1 LRAPSLDASR
11 EKPARRRFPKARLG
25 IRGFEAPSF
34 LRRDFCA
41 TNTVYEMTRLLARLA
56 DIAYRRRGRMV
67 LAWVVALVVLIGLGS
82 SLAGEY
88 NADYDTPGSESEAA
102 SELTERE
109 FGGYTGQ
116 EIFVVWKDPA
126 GANSP
131 AARESVDAFLAE
143 AKEIDNVEAQTP
155 IRVSKDGTIATTT
168 LPLTVPGWEVSKED
182 GEKLVEAA
190 EENSGGG
197 LEIKLGGDP
206 IYRAQEGA
214 SPEGIGFLGG
224 AIVLLIAFGSVVA
237 AGLPLAIALVGLGIS
252 SGGLILLL
260 ANVVDVPDW
269 TTAVTGL
276 IGIGVGIDYSLLV
289 LTRFRSAMHA
299 GKDRHDAVVEA
310 VTTAGRSVII
320 AGCTVVIA
328 VLGLF
333 LTGLPYMYGVA
344 ISASLAVL
352 VMMFAAVTLLPAL
365 LSYLGPRVDR
375 LRIPFLGR
383 TLKAEGDGESPAAR
397 WSHAVQRRPW
407 TAAIVATAVLLALA
421 APALGMRLGFPDAGN
436 DPPDTMT
443 RQSYD
448 LISEGFGPGT
458 NGPLVIAAQLPGPE
472 ARADVER
479 LAQQLRGEDGVAFVP
494 PPRFNEPGNA
504 AIITVIPTT
513 SPQDEAT
520 EDLVKHLRETVVPE
534 ALAGSGVRA
543 EVGGVTAALE
553 DQSEYIVDR
562 MPLFISGVV
571 GLSFLLLLIAFH
583 SPLISLKAGIM
594 NLLSVSAAYGVMTL
608 VAQGGTLGQLIGID
622 HEVPIAPFMPVMMF
636 AILFGLSMD
645 YEVFLISRIREEYLK
660 DGDTRRAVADG
671 LAKTARVITAAAA
684 IMVVVFLAFLTTP
697 EVFLKL
703 FGIGLASAIFLDAT
717 VVRMVLV
724 PAVMQLLGSRNWW
737 IPDWLERILPRLDT
751 ERVAVGTAEG
761 RS

>member
-1 LRAPSLDASR
+1 
-11 EKPARRRFPKARLG
+11 
-25 IRGFEAPSF
+25 
-34 LRRDFCA
+34 
-41 TNTVYEMTRLLARLA
+41 MTRRLARLA
-56 DIAYRRRGRMV
+56 DIAYRRRGR
-67 LAWVVALVVLIGLGS
+67 VVLIWIVAMVAIIGLGS
-82 SLAGEY
+82 SFAGEY

-109 FGGYTGQ
+109 FDGYSGQ
-116 EIFVVWKDPA
+116 EVYVVWQDPD
-126 GANSP
+126 GARSAEARQQVGAFLEEAKQVDNI
-131 AARESVDAFLAE
+131 ARE
-143 AKEIDNVEAQTP
+143 TP
-155 IRVSKDGTIATTT
+155 IRISQDGTIGTTT
-168 LPLTVPGWEVSKED
+168 LPLTVPGWEVEKEE
-182 GEKLVEAA
+182 GEQLVAAA
-190 EENSGGG
+190 EKHSGDG

-206 IYRAQEGA
+206 IYRAQEGG
-214 SPEGIGFLGG
+214 SPEGYGLLGA

-260 ANVVDVPDW
+260 ANAVDVPDW
-269 TTAVTGL
+269 TTAVSGL
-276 IGIGVGIDYSLLV
+276 IGIGVGIDYALLV
-289 LTRFRSAMHA
+289 LTRFRAAMKD

-328 VLGLF
+328 VLGLL
-333 LTGLPYMYGVA
+333 LTGLPYMFGVA

-352 VMMFAAVTLLPAL
+352 VVMLAAVTLLPAL

-383 TLKAEGDGESPAAR
+383 QLEAEGDGESPAAR

-407 TAAIVATAVLLALA
+407 PAAILATVLLLALA

-443 RQSYD
+443 RQAYD
-448 LISEGFGPGT
+448 LQTEGFGPGT
-458 NGPLVIAAQLPGPE
+458 NGPLVIAAELPDRG
-472 ARADVER
+472 AAGDVQALADR
-479 LAQQLRGEDGVAFVP
+479 LRGEQGVAFVP
-494 PPRFNEPGNA
+494 DPVINQDGTA
-504 AIITVIPTT
+504 AIVTVIPTT
-513 SPQDEAT
+513 SPQDEET
-520 EDLVKHLRETVVPE
+520 EQLVQRLRSDVLPD
-534 ALAGSGVRA
+534 ALAGSGITA
-543 EVGGVTAALE
+543 HVGGVTAALE
-553 DQSEYIVDR
+553 DQSEYITDR
-562 MPLFISGVV
+562 MPLFIAAVV
-571 GLSFLLLLIAFH
+571 GLSFLLLLVAFH

-608 VAQGGTLGQLIGID
+608 VAQGGAVGELIGID

-660 DGDTRRAVADG
+660 DGNTRRAVADG

-684 IMVVVFLAFLTTP
+684 IMVVVFLAFVTAPDT
-697 EVFLKL
+697 FLKL

-724 PAVMQLLGSRNWW
+724 PAVMQLLGSANWW
-737 IPDWLERILPRLDT
+737 IPDWLERILPRLDV
-751 ERVAVGTAEG
+751 ERRAVGAEG
-761 RS
+761 RP

>member
-1 LRAPSLDASR
+1 
-11 EKPARRRFPKARLG
+11 
-25 IRGFEAPSF
+25 
-34 LRRDFCA
+34 
-41 TNTVYEMTRLLARLA
+41 MTRRLARLA
-56 DIAYRRRGRMV
+56 DIAYRRRGRVV
-67 LAWVVALVVLIGLGS
+67 LAWIVAAVAIIGLGS
-82 SLAGEY
+82 SFAGEFE
-88 NADYDTPGSESEAA
+88 ADYNTPGSESKAA
-102 SELTERE
+102 SELTEE
-109 FGGYTGQ
+109 AFGGYSGQ
-116 EIFVVWKDPA
+116 EVYVVWKDPA
-126 GANSP
+126 GARSP
-131 AARESVDAFLAE
+131 AAQRRVDAFLDE
-143 AKEIDNVEAQTP
+143 AARIEHIESPTP
-155 IRVSKDGTIATTT
+155 TRVSEDGTIATTT
-168 LPLTVPGWEVSKED
+168 LPLTVPGWEVPKED
-182 GEKLVEAA
+182 GEALVAA
-190 EENSGGG
+190 ADANSGDG
-197 LEIKLGGDP
+197 LEIELGGDP
-206 IYRAQEGA
+206 IYRAQEGET
-214 SPEGIGFLGG
+214 PETYGLIGA
-224 AIVLLIAFGSVVA
+224 AIVLLIAFGSLVA

-252 SGGLILLL
+252 SGGLIALL

-269 TTAVTGL
+269 TTAVSGL
-276 IGIGVGIDYSLLV
+276 IGIGVGIDYALLV
-289 LTRFRSAMHA
+289 LTRFRTAMAA

-352 VMMFAAVTLLPAL
+352 VVMLAAVTLLPAL

-375 LRIPFLGR
+375 LRIPFFGR
-383 TLKAEGDGESPAAR
+383 TPKAEGDGESAAAR

-407 TAAIVATAVLLALA
+407 PAAIAATAILLLLA

-448 LISEGFGPGT
+448 LITEGFGPGA
-458 NGPLVIAAQLPGPE
+458 NGPLVIAAELPDRSAASE
-472 ARADVER
+472 IDE
-479 LAQQLRGEDGVAFVP
+479 LAAQLRDEPGIAFVA
-494 PPRFNEPGNA
+494 EPQFDDAGTA
-504 AIITVIPTT
+504 AILTATPTT
-513 SPQDEAT
+513 SPEAEAT
-520 EDLVKHLRETVVPE
+520 EELVQRLRGTVVPE
-534 ALAGSGVRA
+534 ALAGSGVSA
-543 EVGGVTAALE
+543 EIGGITAALE
-553 DQSEYIVDR
+553 DQSEFVVDR
-562 MPLFISGVV
+562 MPLFIAGVV

-608 VAQGGTLGQLIGID
+608 FAQGGFLGQLIGID
-622 HEVPIAPFMPVMMF
+622 HAVPIAPFMPVMMF

-684 IMVVVFLAFLTTP
+684 IMVVVFLAFVTSP

-724 PAVMQLLGSRNWW
+724 PAVMQLLGARNWW
-737 IPDWLERILPRLDT
+737 IPSWLERRLPRLDV
-751 ERVAVGTAEG
+751 EHVATRPAEG
-761 RS
+761 RP

>member
-1 LRAPSLDASR
+1 
-11 EKPARRRFPKARLG
+11 
-25 IRGFEAPSF
+25 
-34 LRRDFCA
+34 
-41 TNTVYEMTRLLARLA
+41 MTRRLARLA
-56 DIAYRRRGRMV
+56 DLAYRRRGLMV
-67 LAWVVALVVLIGLGS
+67 LAWIGAAILLIGVGS
-82 SLAGEY
+82 ALAGEY
-88 NADYDTPGSESEAA
+88 SADYDTPGSESEAA
-102 SELTERE
+102 GNLTERE
-109 FGGYTGQ
+109 FDGYSGQ
-116 EIFVVWKDPA
+116 EIYVVWKDER

-131 AARESVDAFLAE
+131 EARQRVTAFLDEAESVN
-143 AKEIDNVEAQTP
+143 NVAPRTP
-155 IRVSKDGTIATTT
+155 IRVSDNGEIGVTT
-168 LPLTVPGWEVSKED
+168 LPMTVPGWDFKD
-182 GEKLVEAA
+182 DDARKLIDAA
-190 EENSGGG
+190 EANSVDG

-206 IYRAQEGA
+206 IYSVQEST
-214 SPEGIGFLGG
+214 SPEGIGFLGA

-237 AGLPLAIALVGLGIS
+237 AGLPLAIALIGLGIT
-252 SGGLILLL
+252 SGGLIVLL

-269 TTAVTGL
+269 TTAVSGL
-276 IGIGVGIDYSLLV
+276 IGIGVGIDYALLV
-289 LTRFRSAMHA
+289 LTRFRAAMKE

-320 AGCTVVIA
+320 AGLTVVIA
-328 VLGLF
+328 VLGLA

-352 VMMFAAVTLLPAL
+352 VVMLAAVTLLPAL

-383 TLKAEGDGESPAAR
+383 TLRAEGGSNSPAAR

-407 TAAIVATAVLLALA
+407 PAAIAATAVLLALA

-443 RQSYD
+443 RQAYD
-448 LISEGFGPGT
+448 LQAEGFGPGT
-458 NGPLVIAAQLPGPE
+458 NGPLVIAAELPDGAAE
-472 ARADVER
+472 REVESF
-479 LAQQLRGEDGVAFVP
+479 ANTLRSEPGVAFVANP
-494 PPRFNEPGNA
+494 QINRSGTA
-504 AIITVIPTT
+504 AILTVIPTT
-513 SPQDEAT
+513 SPQDQET
-520 EDLVKHLRETVVPE
+520 EDLVNRL
-534 ALAGSGVRA
+534 RA
-543 EVGGVTAALE
+543 EVVPDELAGTGITAEIGGVTAALE
-553 DQSEYIVDR
+553 DQSEYMKDR
-562 MPLFISGVV
+562 LPVFIAGVV
-571 GLSFLLLLIAFH
+571 GLSFLLLLVAFH
-583 SPLISLKAGIM
+583 SPLISLKAGVM

-608 VAQGGTLGQLIGID
+608 VAKGGAVGELIGID

-684 IMVVVFLAFLTTP
+684 IMVVVFLAFLAAPDT
-697 EVFLKL
+697 FLKL

-737 IPDWLERILPRLDT
+737 IPDWLERLLPQLDV
-751 ERVAVGTAEG
+751 ERVAVGAAGG
-761 RS
+761 RT

>member
-1 LRAPSLDASR
+1 
-11 EKPARRRFPKARLG
+11 
-25 IRGFEAPSF
+25 
-34 LRRDFCA
+34 
-41 TNTVYEMTRLLARLA
+41 MTRFLARLA
-56 DIAYRRRGRMV
+56 DITYRRRGRVV
-67 LAWVVALVVLIGLGS
+67 LAWIAAMIVIIGVGS

-88 NADYDTPGSESEAA
+88 EADYHTPGSESKAA
-102 SELTERE
+102 SELTQERFE
-109 FGGYTGQ
+109 GYSGQ
-116 EIFVVWKDPA
+116 EVNVVWKDDA
-126 GANSP
+126 GATSP
-131 AARESVDAFLAE
+131 AARERIDAFFAE
-143 AKEIDNVEAQTP
+143 AEQVDHVTEHGP
-155 IRVSKDGTIATTT
+155 IRVSDDGTIGSTI
-168 LPLTVPGWEVSKED
+168 LPLTVNGWEVPKED
-182 GEKLVEAA
+182 GEKLIAAA
-190 EENSGGG
+190 EENSGDG

-206 IYRAQEGA
+206 IYQAQEAG
-214 SPEGIGFLGG
+214 SPEGVGLLGG

-252 SGGLILLL
+252 SAGLIALL
-260 ANVVDVPDW
+260 ANVIDVPDW
-269 TTAVTGL
+269 TTAVSGL

-289 LTRFRSAMHA
+289 LTRFRAAMNE

-320 AGCTVVIA
+320 AGATVVIA
-328 VLGLF
+328 VLGLA

-344 ISASLAVL
+344 LSASFAVL
-352 VMMFAAVTLLPAL
+352 VVMLAAVTLLPAL

-407 TAAIVATAVLLALA
+407 TAAIAATAVLLALA

-448 LISEGFGPGT
+448 LNTEGFGPGT
-458 NGPLVIAAQLPGPE
+458 NGPLVIAAALPPDDPGAE
-472 ARADVER
+472 AAIGSFAVR
-479 LAQQLRGEDGVAFVP
+479 LRSDPGVAFVP
-494 PPRFNEPGNA
+494 PPVINPEGDA
-504 AIITVIPTT
+504 AIVNVIPTG
-513 SPQDEAT
+513 SPQDAET
-520 EDLVKHLRETVVPE
+520 EDLVNHLRDDVVPE
-534 ALAGSGVRA
+534 ELGGTGITA

-553 DQSEYIVDR
+553 DQSDYITGR
-562 MPLFISGVV
+562 MPVFIAAVV
-571 GLSFLLLLIAFH
+571 GLSFLLLLVAFH
-583 SPLISLKAGIM
+583 SPLISLKAGVM
-594 NLLSVSAAYGVMTL
+594 NLLSVGAAYGVMTL
-608 VAQGGTLGQLIGID
+608 VAKGGPVAELIGID

-660 DGDTRRAVADG
+660 DGDTSRAVADG

-684 IMVVVFLAFLTTP
+684 IMVVVFLAFVTAPDT
-697 EVFLKL
+697 FLKL
-703 FGIGLASAIFLDAT
+703 FGIGLATAVFLDAT

-737 IPDWLERILPRLDT
+737 IPDWLERVLPRLDV
-751 ERVAVGTAEG
+751 ERVALGAAEG
-761 RS
+761 RP